1 MAYRKIFLAVD
12 CNSDQEVEA
21 VQQIAK
27 EVSET
32 FRMSAKDLIAFYPF
46 LRQHKALLYSA
57 VKTVSKEGKKGVM
70 KLIPMLIK
78 QL

>member
-1 MAYRKIFLAVD
+1 MAFRKIYLAVD

-32 FRMSAKDLIAFYPF
+32 FRMSAKDLISFYPF
-46 LRQHKALLYSA
+46 LRQNKALLYSA

-70 KLIPMLIK
+70 KLIPTLIK